1 MLSSLIFL
9 DFRRNDGFENFDD
22 ELDMLD
28 GKLQREQMTSDASNG
43 LDNLLTHY
51 LQNEMDELARKSKRV
66 IRLYKYATNKR
77 GAPGLH

>member
-28 GKLQREQMTSDASNG
+28 GKLQREQMASDASNG